1 MEQPTKTELA
11 ERYEETKTAY
21 REAFSTVNS
30 SRFMRSDFFE
40 SDEEKRAE
48 KLADV
53 REYLAEKAEATT
65 RSLELIE
72 TLETSE
78 MKKGEEELLEFQHN
92 QWRYIDYIRDLE
104 AYEKEPERFTVH
116 ALAVLVVM
124 RRAEEER
131 GIKWKKLTNYYFEQG
146 VYRSVHGVTNEEA
159 EATFNAYIETHGM
172 SYTVST
178 KNLRMRV
185 A

>member
-1 MEQPTKTELA
+1 MEQPIKSELA

-40 SDEEKRAE
+40 SDEDKRAE

-53 REYLAEKAEATT
+53 REYLAEKAEATA
-65 RSLELIE
+65 RALELIE
-72 TLETSE
+72 MLETAE
-78 MKKGEEELLEFQHN
+78 MKKGEQELLEFQSA
-92 QWRYIDYIRDLE
+92 QWRYIDHARNLE
-104 AYEKEPERFTVH
+104 AYEKEPERFSVH

-124 RRAEEER
+124 RKAEEAR
-131 GIKWKKLTNYYFEQG
+131 GVKWKKLTNYYFEQD

-159 EATFNAYIETHGM
+159 EATFNNYIEARQM

-178 KNLRMRV
+178 KNLKMRV